1 MKLKNKAQIQMTE
14 NVIILFIFF
23 ILLIFAIV
31 FFTRIQSGK
40 QEIKISEDI
49 QNRGLQIAQT
59 ISTLPELRCT
69 KKAVTVLGCYDQ
81 ANALALQSLVEQNNG
96 YYFDQFSY
104 STVSIVKIFP
114 ESEDEQIT
122 AYDVNGNPILVSG
135 SSPIVIYNNP
145 KANFTSLI
153 PTQLPMLLCDFT
165 ESTEKGDCS
174 FAILNINVYS

>member
-1 MKLKNKAQIQMTE
+1 MTE

-31 FFTRIQSGK
+31 FFTRIQTGK

-49 QNRGLQIAQT
+49 QNRGLQIAQS

-69 KKAVTVLGCYDQ
+69 KKAVTVLGCYDE
-81 ANALALQSLVEQNNG
+81 ANALALQSLVEQNND

-104 STVSIVKIFP
+104 STISINEIFP
-114 ESEDEQIT
+114 EVRE
-122 AYDVNGNPILVSG
+122 
-135 SSPIVIYNNP
+135 PIVIYDNK

-165 ESTEKGDCS
+165 ESTEKGACS